1 MQANIDTNILVQYIV
16 KTDKK
21 SVDIISD
28 YIKKYDKFIVTQ
40 PIFMES
46 IFILEH
52 RLGLSRD
59 DIDKEFFCLMEDFLF
74 EFVLDFDIYLF
85 LNIFTNY
92 KSLDIVDIY
101 LLIHSKDSDFLTLD
115 MDLFKKRKSIK
126 L

>member
-21 SVDIISD
+21 SVEIIAD
-28 YIKKYDKFIVTQ
+28 YIKKYDKFVVTQ

-46 IFILEH
+46 VFVLENK
-52 RLGLSRD
+52 LGLSRD
-59 DIDKEFFCLMEDFLF
+59 DIDREFFCLMEDFLF

-85 LNIFTNY
+85 LNLYTNY
-92 KSLDIVDIY
+92 HSLDIVDIY
-101 LLIHSKDSDFLTLD
+101 LLIHSKQVNMLTLD
-115 MDLFKKRKSIK
+115 MDLSKKIQSIT